1 MSDVWK
7 RWEGQLAD
15 NKFPL
20 HHFLAATNHSAV
32 FLTQLSDRAPRQA
45 AIKFISAD
53 DPAAG
58 QQLAV
63 WNQVAQLSHPNLLRL
78 FHWGRCRLD
87 GMNLL
92 YVVMEC
98 AEENLAQVLP
108 HRALTP
114 EETRDML
121 NPVVDVLVYLHAKF
135 LVHSHIKPSNLL
147 AIGDLLKLSSDTIF
161 PVTQPREATREPD
174 IYDAPE
180 AASSPAKPSTPA
192 SDVWSLGVTLVEAL
206 TQSAPA
212 IPFDNAAE
220 PIFPD
225 TLPQPFLDV
234 VRQSLHREPK
244 RRWSAPQ
251 IAARLSGIAQPVV
264 AAAPPATI
272 ATVVSASAAAAGAA
286 SSLSAAISPLSV
298 PLSPEPA
305 IPLSKLPAA
314 PSPRLPRPKPRAAQ
328 PSAPP
333 SEPSQGLS
341 NFLVPALLGAFILV
355 VGILAVPRF
364 FRFRPEPVTATPSTS
379 SAAQPASAVSAPSQ
393 PAASLKSVPAPPA
406 VTDSFKPNSIRV
418 SPPPKKPVDPLTAQD
433 AAVGGSL
440 HAKDASP
447 SLAVLRSESPS
458 PANTA
463 KPATSNPARGEV
475 LEQVLPT
482 APDKALATI
491 HGSFHVTA
499 RVQVDPSGRVT
510 DVTLDDPGPSKYFA
524 NLTEQAARH
533 WEFSTPDSD
542 GHAIPSEWLIRFE
555 FSSSGIQAFPTQN
568 KP

>member
-32 FLTQLSDRAPRQA
+32 FLTQLSDRAPHQA

-108 HRALTP
+108 QRVLTP

-161 PVTQPREATREPD
+161 PITQPREALREPD

-180 AASSPAKPSTPA
+180 AASSPAKLFTPA

-206 TQSAPA
+206 TQSAPGL
-212 IPFDNAAE
+212 PFDNAAE
-220 PIFPD
+220 PIFPN
-225 TLPQPFLDV
+225 TLPQPFMDV

-264 AAAPPATI
+264 AAAPPATS
-272 ATVVSASAAAAGAA
+272 ATVASASAAAAGGG
-286 SSLSAAISPLSV
+286 SSLSATSIPISPLSV
-298 PLSPEPA
+298 PLSREPA
-305 IPLSKLPAA
+305 IPLAKLPAA
-314 PSPRLPRPKPRAAQ
+314 PSPSLPNPKSRAAQ
-328 PSAPP
+328 PPPP
-333 SEPSQGLS
+333 SSEPGQGLS
-341 NFLVPALLGAFILV
+341 NFLIPALLGAFILV
-355 VGILAVPRF
+355 VGVLAVPRF
-364 FRFRPEPVTATPSTS
+364 FRFRPEPVTATPSPS
-379 SAAQPASAVSAPSQ
+379 SAAQPASAVSSPSQ
-393 PAASLKSVPAPPA
+393 TAASLKSVPASPA
-406 VTDSFKPNSIRV
+406 EIDSPKSNSPRV
-418 SPPPKKPVDPLTAQD
+418 SPPPKTDATASLT
-433 AAVGGSL
+433 
-440 HAKDASP
+440 
-447 SLAVLRSESPS
+447 VLRSESPS
-458 PANTA
+458 SAASA
-463 KPATSNPARGEV
+463 KAATSNLARGEV
-475 LEQVLPT
+475 LDQVLPA
-482 APDKALATI
+482 APEKALATI
-491 HGSFHVTA
+491 HGTFHITA
-499 RVQVDPSGRVT
+499 RVQVDPSGSVT

-524 NLTEQAARH
+524 NLTEQAARR
-533 WEFSTPDSD
+533 WEFSTPESD

-555 FSSSGIQAFPTQN
+555 FSSSGVHAFPTQN